1 MHKWE
6 FLCMIE
12 TIVQFWAII
21 ATGLAIEQTG
31 HMTATFAERAR
42 AQMREEVLDAATAA
56 VGNGGWPALRMQ
68 AIADQVG
75 VSRRTLYNE
84 FGTKALLA
92 EALVLRVTRRILDDV
107 EAHLLAAPDLVSGWE
122 ASVLSAL
129 RTAQSDP
136 VLLTVLT
143 GSASGEFLP
152 LLTTHGTPVIE
163 YATAHMTDAAM
174 RRWPELPVRQTTLAA
189 EASVRLAIS
198 LIIRPGETIE
208 GAARDVAELAT
219 GYLGRLVAT

>member
-1 MHKWE
+1 
-6 FLCMIE
+6 
-12 TIVQFWAII
+12 
-21 ATGLAIEQTG
+21 
-31 HMTATFAERAR
+31 MTSTFAERAR
-42 AQMREEVLDAATAA
+42 SQMREEVLDAASKA
-56 VGNGGWPALRMQ
+56 VGAGGWQALRMQ

-107 EAHLLAAPDLVSGWE
+107 ERHLLSATDIVSGWE
-122 ASVLSAL
+122 ASILSAL

-136 VLLTVLT
+136 VLITVLT

-152 LLTTHGTPVIE
+152 LLTTHGTPVIS
-163 YATAHMTDAAM
+163 YATTHMSDAAL
-174 RRWPELPVRQTTLAA
+174 RRWPELPRRQTTLAA

-198 LIIRPGETIE
+198 HIIRPGTTIE
-208 GAARDVAELAT
+208 GSARDIAELAA
-219 GYLGRLVAT
+219 GYLHTT

>member
-1 MHKWE
+1 
-6 FLCMIE
+6 
-12 TIVQFWAII
+12 
-21 ATGLAIEQTG
+21 
-31 HMTATFAERAR
+31 
-42 AQMREEVLDAATAA
+42 MRDEVLDAAAAA
-56 VGNGGWPALRMQ
+56 VGAGGWQALRMQ

-107 EAHLLAAPDLVSGWE
+107 EAHLLSAPDLASGWE

-129 RTAQSDP
+129 RTAQTDP
-136 VLLTVLT
+136 ILVTVLT

-152 LLTTHGTPVIE
+152 LLTSHGTPVIA
-163 YATAHMTDAAM
+163 YATTHMSDAALQ
-174 RRWPELPVRQTTLAA
+174 RWPELSARRTTLAA

-198 LIIRPGETIE
+198 YIIRPGTTVE
-208 GAARDVAELAT
+208 ASARDIAELAV
-219 GYLGRLVAT
+219 GYLGQTHPG

>member
-1 MHKWE
+1 
-6 FLCMIE
+6 
-12 TIVQFWAII
+12 
-21 ATGLAIEQTG
+21 
-31 HMTATFAERAR
+31 MTSTFAERAR
-42 AQMREEVLDAATAA
+42 AQMRDEVLDAASQA
-56 VGNGGWPALRMQ
+56 VGAGGWQALRMQ

-107 EAHLLAAPDLVSGWE
+107 ETQLSSATDLLSGWE

-136 VLLTVLT
+136 ILVTVLT

-163 YATAHMTDAAM
+163 YATSHMSDSAQ
-174 RRWPELPVRQTTLAA
+174 RRWPDLPARGTTLAA
-189 EASVRLAIS
+189 EATVRLAIS
-198 LIIRPGETIE
+198 YIVRPGLAIE
-208 GAARDVAELAT
+208 ESAHDVAELAV
-219 GYLGRLVAT
+219 GYLDAAART

>member
-1 MHKWE
+1 
-6 FLCMIE
+6 
-12 TIVQFWAII
+12 
-21 ATGLAIEQTG
+21 
-31 HMTATFAERAR
+31 MTSTFAERAR
-42 AQMREEVLDAATAA
+42 TQMREEVLDAASRA
-56 VGNGGWPALRMQ
+56 VGDGGWPALRMQ

-107 EAHLLAAPDLVSGWE
+107 TAHLSSATDLVSGWE
-122 ASVLSAL
+122 AGVLSAL
-129 RTAQSDP
+129 RTAQTDP
-136 VLLTVLT
+136 VLATVVT

-163 YATAHMTDAAM
+163 YATVHMGEAAR
-174 RRWPELPVRQTTLAA
+174 RRWPELSAHRTRLAV

-198 LIIRPGETIE
+198 YIVRPGTTIE
-208 GAARDVAELAT
+208 ASARDIAELAA
-219 GYLGRLVAT
+219 GYLDGAG

>member
-1 MHKWE
+1 MSS
-6 FLCMIE
+6 
-12 TIVQFWAII
+12 
-21 ATGLAIEQTG
+21 
-31 HMTATFAERAR
+31 TFAERAR
-42 AQMREEVLDAATAA
+42 SQMRDEVLDAASQA
-56 VGNGGWPALRMQ
+56 VGSGGWQALRMQ

-107 EAHLLAAPDLVSGWE
+107 ESHLLAAPDLLSGWE

-129 RTAQSDP
+129 RTAQIDP
-136 VLLTVLT
+136 VLTTVLT

-152 LLTTHGTPVIE
+152 LLTTHGTPVIA
-163 YATAHMTDAAM
+163 YATAHMSDAAL
-174 RRWPELPVRQTTLAA
+174 RRWPQLPARQTTLAA

-198 LIIRPGETIE
+198 HIIRPGSTIE
-208 GAARDVAELAT
+208 GSARDIAELAV
-219 GYLGRLVAT
+219 GYLDRDLHG

>member
-1 MHKWE
+1 
-6 FLCMIE
+6 
-12 TIVQFWAII
+12 
-21 ATGLAIEQTG
+21 
-31 HMTATFAERAR
+31 MTSTYAERIR
-42 AQMREEVLDAATAA
+42 TQMREEVLDAASEA
-56 VGNGGWPALRMQ
+56 VGAGGWPALRMQ

-107 EAHLLAAPDLVSGWE
+107 ESHLLSASDLVSGWE

-129 RTAQSDP
+129 RTARTDP
-136 VLLTVLT
+136 VLTTVLT

-152 LLTTHGTPVIE
+152 LLTTHGSPVIE
-163 YATAHMTDAAM
+163 YATAHMADAAL
-174 RRWPELPVRQTTLAA
+174 RRWPELPSRQTRLAV

-198 LIIRPGETIE
+198 YIIRPGAAIE
-208 GAARDVAELAT
+208 GAARDVAELAV
-219 GYLGRLVAT
+219 GYLHSTLGSPGPASRPD

>member
-1 MHKWE
+1 
-6 FLCMIE
+6 
-12 TIVQFWAII
+12 V
-21 ATGLAIEQTG
+21 
-31 HMTATFAERAR
+31 
-42 AQMREEVLDAATAA
+42 
-56 VGNGGWPALRMQ
+56 
-68 AIADQVG
+68 IADQVG

-107 EAHLLAAPDLVSGWE
+107 ESHLLSADDLVSGWE

-136 VLLTVLT
+136 VLATVLT

-163 YATAHMTDAAM
+163 YATDHMSDAAL
-174 RRWPELPVRQTTLAA
+174 RRWPELPARRVKLAV

-198 LIIRPGETIE
+198 HIVRPGTTME
-208 GAARDVAELAT
+208 GSARDVAELAA
-219 GYLGRLVAT
+219 GYLSQTRSS